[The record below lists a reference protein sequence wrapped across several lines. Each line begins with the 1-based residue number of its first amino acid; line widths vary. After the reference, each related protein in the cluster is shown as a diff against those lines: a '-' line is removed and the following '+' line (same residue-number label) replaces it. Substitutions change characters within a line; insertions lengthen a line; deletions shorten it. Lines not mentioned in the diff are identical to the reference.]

1 MNIDDRC
8 LLARQILYSA
18 IRQLQT
24 QANIDKTDATPLL
37 AGYAVEMAAFLTDDP
52 ETLLADCEEAIMA
65 GVKSRREFES
75 KHRSAA

>member
-24 QANIDKTDATPLL
+24 QADIDKTDATQLL
-37 AGYAVEMAAFLTDDP
+37 AGYAVEAEKIDDP
-52 ETLLADCEEAIMA
+52 L
-65 GVKSRREFES
+65 
-75 KHRSAA
+75 RSI